1 MVKNTYKADIGLE
14 VHVEL
19 ATRSKMFCSCAV
31 VDTTTSAPNSSV
43 CEVCCGMPGV
53 LPVIN
58 RNAVE
63 LAMKAAL
70 ALNCTV
76 VETSIFAR
84 KNYFYPDLPKGYQ
97 ISQYDLPIAY
107 GGYLTIAP
115 GRDIGIVRVH
125 LEEDTGKSGHVSAHH
140 SVVDFNRAGA
150 PLVEMVSE
158 PVLRDAKEAKQFCQN
173 FQQILRYLK
182 ISEANMDQGQMRCE
196 ANISLQAKDKWEY
209 VDGQIKPK
217 DDYELNHKVEIKN
230 INSFRAVEKAI
241 NYEIKRQTELLDKG
255 KPILAE
261 TRGWNEAEGK
271 TKEQRVKETA
281 SDYRYFPEPDIP
293 PLVISN
299 AMLKKVSA
307 NLVELPQA
315 KTERFRAEY
324 NLSAYDAEVLTFDQ
338 NFANYTEEVF
348 SELRAW
354 VEVDKGGWEQHKTA
368 LAKLA
373 SNWLTSELMKHM
385 KINRQNIKEVKITPE
400 NFAELITLLFEA
412 KINSSAGQIILNQM
426 YQVGGDPS
434 NIMDK
439 LNLQQLDND
448 EELTKTITEVV
459 KDNPKQ
465 VKEYLSGKQ
474 SVMKFLIGK
483 AMAAAAGKA
492 NPKNLPAIIK
502 KIIDSL
508 KK

>member
-1 MVKNTYKADIGLE
+1 MNYDVIIGLE
-14 VHVEL
+14 IHAEL
-19 ATRSKMFCSCAV
+19 STKSKMFCACANYA
-31 VDTTTSAPNSSV
+31 DGALPNTSV
-43 CEVCCGMPGV
+43 CPICLGHPGT
-53 LPVIN
+53 LP
-58 RNAVE
+58 AVNQE
-63 LAMKAAL
+63 ALNYGLLLGL
-70 ALNCTV
+70 ALNCHIN
-76 VETSIFAR
+76 SLSKFDR

-125 LEEDTGKSGHVSAHH
+125 MEEDTGKSTHDRAHH

-158 PVLRDAKEAKQFCQN
+158 PVLRDAKEAKQFCEN

-182 ISEANMDQGQMRCE
+182 ISEANMEKGQMRCE
-196 ANISLQAKDKWEY
+196 ANISLQVKDKWDY
-209 VDGQIKPK
+209 VNGQIKPR
-217 DDYELNHKVEIKN
+217 DGYELNHKVEIKN
-230 INSFRAVEKAI
+230 INSFRALQKAI

-271 TKEQRVKETA
+271 TNQQRVKETA

-293 PLVISN
+293 PLVISD

-324 NLSAYDAEVLTFDQ
+324 NLNAYDAEVLTADV

-354 VEVDKGGWEQHKTA
+354 VEADRGGWEQHQTA

-385 KINRQNIKEVKITPE
+385 KINRQSIKEVKITPE
-400 NFAELITLLFEA
+400 NFAELITMLFEG

-434 NIMDK
+434 DIMDK
-439 LNLQQLDND
+439 LNLQQSDND
-448 EELTKTITEVV
+448 EELATAITQVV
-459 KDNPKQ
+459 KDNPEQ
-465 VKEYLSGKQ
+465 IKEYLGGKE

-483 AMAAAAGKA
+483 AMSATAGKA
-492 NPKNLPAIIK
+492 NPKNLPDIIK
-502 KIIDSL
+502 KIINSL
-508 KK
+508 RK